1 MNGTI
6 YFRADHELVGRV
18 IAEKLRRKN
27 DRSCLDYPESVRPAQ
42 PVRAKARKVVG

>member
-18 IAEKLRRKN
+18 LAEKLRLKAASRG
-27 DRSCLDYPESVRPAQ
+27 DCDSIRIARPKRRR
-42 PVRAKARKVVG
+42 RAAGEVG

>member
-18 IAEKLRRKN
+18 LAEKLRRRME
-27 DRSCLDYPESVRPAQ
+27 RSGAGDSIRIALPKGPSLNA
-42 PVRAKARKVVG
+42 ASA